1 MASLFSSTKNTRRLI
16 ENSNRFIRS
25 DVPAALDQNE
35 IQWLKDQ
42 NVFTVIDLRERSEQA
57 LKPCILKG
65 DPCFDYF
72 TMPVTGGNMIPSN
85 PEDVTASYI
94 KMCDENMEKII
105 DKIVYSYSNV
115 LYFCNAGKDR
125 TGVVSAILLYTLGYD
140 DNYIVRDYMRSA
152 DELKEFLSDHVKA
165 NINADI
171 NVITPH
177 EEYITSFLG
186 WYKKNKT

>member
-57 LKPCILKG
+57 LKPCILKD

-72 TMPVTGGNMIPSN
+72 TMPVTGGNMIPSD

-94 KMCDENMEKII
+94 KMCDENKDASSYYNYLNVLVKTGKEKEALEKI
-105 DKIVYSYSNV
+105 
-115 LYFCNAGKDR
+115 
-125 TGVVSAILLYTLGYD
+125 
-140 DNYIVRDYMRSA
+140 
-152 DELKEFLSDHVKA
+152 LKL
-165 NINADI
+165 
-171 NVITPH
+171 
-177 EEYITSFLG
+177 
-186 WYKKNKT
+186 